1 MGLGVTARRAS
12 MSESDHD
19 RRLRDSRQFCLD
31 LTKAAAKNFYYGL
44 RLLPEPKR
52 SAMFALYAYMRLV
65 DDIADAED
73 GRPPARRAADLDVW
87 RAHTHDALSG
97 RVPVDCNGDARL
109 WCAFM
114 EMARHYGVPAHLFDD
129 AITGQQRDLWPE
141 RFETFEQL
149 REYCYQVAGVVGI
162 ASIHIWGFEGG
173 AETEALAADRGIALQ
188 LTNILRDIRE
198 DAARGR
204 IYLPLEDLATAG
216 VSEQDFLA
224 GRGGEPFRRLMRFQ
238 IERAETYYAR
248 SRPLEARISPDARPT
263 LAAMT
268 DIYHRLLRKVAQ
280 EPECVLRLRVSLSVW
295 SKLRIGWRA
304 ARATRAATA
313 AAAAAA
319 AAAAGATP

>member
-1 MGLGVTARRAS
+1 MT
-12 MSESDHD
+12 ECHD
-19 RRLRDSRQFCLD
+19 LQRLRDSRQYCLE
-31 LTKAAAKNFYYGL
+31 LTKASAKNFYYGL

-65 DDIADAED
+65 DDIADQED
-73 GRPPARRAADLDVW
+73 GRSPAQRAADLDIW

-109 WCAFM
+109 WSAFM
-114 EMARHYGVPAHLFDD
+114 DMARLYRLPARLFDD

-141 RFETFEQL
+141 RFQTFEQL
-149 REYCYQVAGVVGI
+149 RQYCYQVAGVVGV

-173 AETEALAADRGIALQ
+173 AETESLAADRGIALQ

-204 IYLPLEDLATAG
+204 VYLPLEDLAATG
-216 VSEQDFLA
+216 VSEEDVLR
-224 GRGGEPFRRLMRFQ
+224 GRGGEAFRRLMRFQ
-238 IERAETYYAR
+238 IERAESYYEK
-248 SRPLEARISPDARPT
+248 SRPLEGRISADARPT

-268 DIYHRLLRKVAQ
+268 DIYHRLLRKVAA

>member
-1 MGLGVTARRAS
+1 MTETDDLQ
-12 MSESDHD
+12 
-19 RRLRDSRQFCLD
+19 RLRDSRHYCLG

-65 DDIADAED
+65 DDIADEED
-73 GRPPARRAADLDVW
+73 GRSPAQRAADLDTW
-87 RAHTHDALSG
+87 RSHTYDALSG
-97 RVPVDCNGDARL
+97 RAPVDCNGDARL
-109 WCAFM
+109 WSAFM
-114 EMARHYGVPAHLFDD
+114 EMARHYRVPAHLFDN
-129 AITGQQRDLWPE
+129 AITGQQRDLIGG
-141 RFETFEQL
+141 RFEVFEQL
-149 REYCYQVAGVVGI
+149 REYCYQVAGVVGV

-173 AETEALAADRGIALQ
+173 AETEALAAERGIALQ

-204 IYLPLEDLATAG
+204 IYLPLEDLAAAG
-216 VSEQDFLA
+216 VSEEDVLR
-224 GRGGEPFRRLMRFQ
+224 GRGGEGFRRLMRFA
-238 IERAETYYAR
+238 IERAESYYEK
-248 SRPLEARISPDARPT
+248 SRALDGRIAPDARPT

-268 DIYHRLLRKVAQ
+268 DIYHRLLRKVAA

-313 AAAAAA
+313 TAAAAAAA